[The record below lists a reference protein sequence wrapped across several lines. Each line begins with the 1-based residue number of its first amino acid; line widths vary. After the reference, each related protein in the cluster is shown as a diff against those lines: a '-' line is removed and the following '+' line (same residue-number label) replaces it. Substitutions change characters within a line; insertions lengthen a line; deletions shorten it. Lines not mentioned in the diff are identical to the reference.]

1 MGVSTRGWQ
10 RIVAMALLVQLGS
23 VGEARGNSE
32 SAALRARGQ
41 QFGYNLDYEE
51 AFAAF
56 RQAIAADP
64 GDPAAYRRF
73 AALTWLHLLF
83 ERGAVMVDD
92 YLGQLK
98 SNLSRKPPPSDLDA
112 LVRDYAQR
120 SLALAEK
127 QLRDDPT
134 NVDAH
139 YQIGAT
145 VSSLASYTAS
155 VEGGVLSGFRASRR
169 AYQEHKRVLELDPRR
184 KDAGLIVGTYQYAVS
199 ILALPMRMLARV
211 AGFGADRER
220 GIRMVEEAANYR
232 SDVQTDAGFAL
243 IVLYNREGRYDD
255 ALRVIGGLQ
264 RQYPRN
270 RLLWLEAGSTALRA
284 GRSAEAT
291 AALEEGLT
299 KLDADRRP
307 RAFGEEARWRY
318 YHGAAL
324 VALRREL
331 AAHDELRAALA
342 REAPPWVH
350 GRVHIELG
358 KLADLAADHARAS
371 LEYQTAS
378 RFCELDND
386 PVCSEEANRL
396 KKAAF
401 R

>member
-1 MGVSTRGWQ
+1 VSNRRWP
-10 RIVAMALLVQLGS
+10 RIVAIALAGQLSG
-23 VGEARGNSE
+23 VGVARGNSE
-32 SAALRARGQ
+32 SAAFRARGH

-64 GDPAAYRRF
+64 NDPAAYRVF

-92 YLGQLK
+92 YLGQVK

-112 LVRDYAQR
+112 LFHDYAQR
-120 SLALAEK
+120 SLALSEK
-127 QLRDDPT
+127 QLRNDPA

-145 VSSLASYTAS
+145 VSFLASYTAS

-169 AYQEHKRVLELDPRR
+169 AYQEHSRVLELDPRR
-184 KDAGLIVGTYQYAVS
+184 KDAGVVVGTYQYAVS
-199 ILALPMRMLARV
+199 IMPLPTRVLAYV
-211 AGFGADRER
+211 AGFGGGRER
-220 GIRMVEEAANYR
+220 GIRLVEEAAIYR
-232 SDVQTDAGFAL
+232 SDVQTDAEFAL
-243 IVLYNREGRYDD
+243 IVLYSREGRYDD

-284 GRSAEAT
+284 GRSAEAN
-291 AALEEGLT
+291 AALEEGLAR
-299 KLDADRRP
+299 LDADRRP

-324 VALRREL
+324 VALRRGV
-331 AAHDELRAALA
+331 AANDELRAALA
-342 REAPPWVH
+342 REAPAWVH
-350 GRVHIELG
+350 GRVHNELG
-358 KLADLAADHARAS
+358 KLADLAGDRARAS
-371 LEYQTAS
+371 LEYQMAS
-378 RFCELDND
+378 RYCRSDND
-386 PVCSEEANRL
+386 AVCSEEATRL
-396 KKAAF
+396 MKTAY